1 MTTDPTLLRIGISR
15 ESVAALLK
23 TPKPRAVPPGHRT
36 PPALAAQ
43 VVAMY
48 GRGMTVLEITK
59 ATGLSRSGVYKLLPQ
74 ITTPRRNTH

>member
-23 TPKPRAVPPGHRT
+23 TPKPRTVPPGHRT
-36 PPALAAQ
+36 PAALAGR

-48 GRGMTVLEITK
+48 ESGRTVMEISK
-59 ATGLSRSGVYKLLPQ
+59 ETGLSRSGVYKLLPQ
-74 ITTPRRNTH
+74 ITTPRRTTR